1 MDNSNIYN
9 IVVNN
14 PIYLAVTVVLSLLLI
29 YSVLKKFIKLIFIA
43 LFCILIYIGYLY
55 FTGDPKTVE
64 DVDAVLKTGH
74 ESIDNIEELIKDNIN
89 NE

>member
-9 IVVNN
+9 IIVNN

-55 FTGDPKTVE
+55 FTGDPSTVE

-74 ESIDNIEELIKDNIN
+74 ESIDNIEDLIKDNIN